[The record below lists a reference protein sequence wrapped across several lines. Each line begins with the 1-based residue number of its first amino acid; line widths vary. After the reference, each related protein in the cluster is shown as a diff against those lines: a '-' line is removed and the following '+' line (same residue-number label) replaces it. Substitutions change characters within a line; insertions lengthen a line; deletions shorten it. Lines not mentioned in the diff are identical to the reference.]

1 MFCIAFLVYNRTITM
16 EEVCS
21 VRVYQTIE
29 KAFFAKEGEVFTE
42 IALPHTW
49 NAFDGQDGGG
59 DYYRGTG
66 IYKMALP
73 APTSGKRQY
82 IEFHGANHIA
92 TVYCNG
98 KLLGE
103 HRGGFSTF
111 RFELTDAM
119 QPADNELTVEVFNG
133 VCDVYPQRADFTFF
147 GGIYR
152 STRFIEVEQGHFD
165 LLKNGSNAVFV
176 TPQVSGN
183 TRIDLFPVEAEGCTV
198 AVQLLDAQGTVVAS
212 GTADA
217 VAHTFLRL
225 DVEQP
230 HLWHG
235 MEDPYCYRAVATLL
249 RGEEE
254 LDRVE
259 VMYGYRSFHICPNT
273 GFWLNGKN
281 VPLRGVCRHQD
292 RKDMGWAISTKEH
305 DEDVVLIKEIGA
317 NTIRLAHYQH
327 DQYFYDLCDK
337 TGFALW
343 AEIPYISKHIEG
355 QAACEN
361 TRSQMKEL
369 IAQNYNHP
377 SIFVW
382 GICNE
387 ITIGGYC
394 EELNDNMR
402 RLHALCKTM
411 DPSRLTTIAQLGS
424 VPVTSD
430 HVSISDVQ
438 SYNYYYGW
446 YSGTVEQNGEKMD
459 AWHAAHPDKCY
470 GISEYGADNYTC
482 WHSAAPFNHDYTEE
496 YAVLYHH
503 EMLKTFATRPYLW
516 ATHVWN
522 MFDFAVDTR
531 DEGGFKGL
539 NAKGL
544 VTFDRKIRKDSFYIY
559 KAYWT
564 KEPMVHISGRRFR
577 DRAEGERNVTI
588 ITNEPK
594 VTLTLNGQL
603 IGTKE
608 AVDHVAVFE
617 DLPLAMGEN
626 TLVATTAGA
635 VDTITLCGVA
645 EHNTQYDLPDIMAAV
660 NAGNWF
666 HEQTDEGEL
675 ENYYTIDTPGGQ
687 VLANEECMRLV
698 RGWLMASEA
707 IPFVEKMTVVSRLP
721 NYQAMWGDRTISQIP
736 AVKRLVPAQELEL
749 LDRMLRR
756 VKKPE

>member
-1 MFCIAFLVYNRTITM
+1 MRQYTHIKTAL
-16 EEVCS
+16 
-21 VRVYQTIE
+21 
-29 KAFFAKEGEVFTE
+29 FAKAGQGYEK
-42 IALPHTW
+42 INLPHTW
-49 NAFDGQDGGG
+49 NNLDGQDGGG

-66 IYKMALP
+66 TYKILLP
-73 APTSGKRQY
+73 DPTPGKRQY
-82 IEFHGANHIA
+82 IELQGANHIA

-98 KLLGE
+98 KCLGE

-111 RFELTDAM
+111 RFDLTDAM
-119 QPADNELTVEVFNG
+119 QPAENELTVEVFNG

-152 STRFIEVEQGHFD
+152 DVYYIETEQAHFD
-165 LLKNGSNAVFV
+165 LLKDGSHAVFV

-183 TRIDLFPVEAEGCTV
+183 TRIDLFPVNAEGCTV
-198 AVQLLDAQGTVVAS
+198 SVEILDAAGIVVGVGQKEA
-212 GTADA
+212 AD
-217 VAHTFLRL
+217 HTFLRI
-225 DVEQP
+225 DVKQP

-235 MEDPYCYRAVATLL
+235 MEDPYCYTAKAELL
-249 RGEEE
+249 KDGQVQ
-254 LDRVE
+254 DSVT
-259 VMYGYRSFHICPNT
+259 VTFGYRSFHICPNT
-273 GFWLNGKN
+273 GFWLNGRN
-281 VPLRGVCRHQD
+281 VPLHGVCRHQD
-292 RKDMGWAISTKEH
+292 RKDKGWAISRADHE
-305 DEDVVLIKEIGA
+305 EDAAIIKEIGA

-337 TGFALW
+337 MGFALW
-343 AEIPYISKHIEG
+343 AEIPYISKHMEG

-361 TRSQMKEL
+361 THSQMTEL

-382 GICNE
+382 GLSNE

-394 EELNDNMR
+394 DELNDNLR
-402 RLHALCKTM
+402 KLHALCKTM

-424 VPVTSD
+424 VPVNSD
-430 HVSISDVQ
+430 HVGIPDVQ
-438 SYNYYYGW
+438 SYNYYLGW
-446 YSGTVEQNGEKMD
+446 YSGTVEQNGERMD

-482 WHSAAPFNHDYTEE
+482 WHSANPFNHDYTEE
-496 YAVLYHH
+496 YAVTYHH

-544 VTFDRKIRKDSFYIY
+544 VTFDRKTRKDSFYIY

-564 KEPMVHISGRRFR
+564 TEPMVHISGRRFT
-577 DRAEGERNVTI
+577 DRAPGERNVI
-588 ITNEPK
+588 VITNEPS
-594 VTLTLNGQL
+594 VTLTLNGQV

-608 AVDHVAVFE
+608 AVDHMVIFE
-617 DLPLAMGEN
+617 DVPLVMGEN

-635 VDTITLCGVA
+635 ADTIILNGVQ
-645 EHNTQYDLPDIMAAV
+645 EHNGVYDLPDIMAAV

-666 HEQTDEGEL
+666 VEQSDEGEL
-675 ENYYTIDTPGGQ
+675 ENYYSIDMPGGI
-687 VLANEECMRLV
+687 VLANEECMRLI
-698 RGWLMASEA
+698 RGWLMSNNDVS
-707 IPFVEKMTVVSRLP
+707 FTDKMTVVSRLT
-721 NYQAMWGDRTISQIP
+721 NYQAMWGDRPISEIP
-736 AVKRLVPAQELEL
+736 LVKRRISEEAKQQ

-756 VKKPE
+756 IPKPEE